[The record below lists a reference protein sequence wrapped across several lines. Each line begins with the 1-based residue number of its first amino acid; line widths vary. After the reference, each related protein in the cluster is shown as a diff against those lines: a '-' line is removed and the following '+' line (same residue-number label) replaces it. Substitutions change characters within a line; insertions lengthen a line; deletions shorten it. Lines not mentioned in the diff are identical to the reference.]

1 MLCMRQAILCS
12 PGRFAGCCN
21 DMNDNG
27 GKTMKAIHF
36 IAALLI
42 AACAACF
49 HPGPAPA
56 AGAADDPAVPQKGR
70 LYAREKLM
78 DWAIYYNKL
87 QECVVM
93 KIPEIGDDFGVWEP
107 EVMYLC
113 LPQLEALAKN
123 RINVAEWP
131 KNLEWDSSQEENS
144 IRKDAALFD
153 KVHQPIYNFFNFLVS
168 MDRESPERKIMCWYR
183 NMSYWYNDNADKYR
197 DGLKKIDKL
206 IGKYK
211 AAKQNSN
218 MKEMN
223 AAIRDL
229 GEYFYYNV
237 DSGVLT
243 PVNKGAFLY
252 DLDAHSVQFK
262 ERRDHARRVMES
274 TMANAK
280 SKHES
285 LQAGLKQLEQIGK
298 ESLFYNTASTMPRA
312 MRRVAERAMG
322 TFQVVL
328 EGLEDLSNTSNVF
341 GKLLAQADIGSY
353 SQFTANDKSSYRESI
368 RSALRGTLLN
378 TKEVKHNIRGRI

>member
-1 MLCMRQAILCS
+1 
-12 PGRFAGCCN
+12 
-21 DMNDNG
+21 
-27 GKTMKAIHF
+27 MKAIRF

-49 HPGPAPA
+49 HPEPARA
-56 AGAADDPAVPQKGR
+56 TGAVDDHAVPQKGR
-70 LYAREKLM
+70 QYARQKLL
-78 DWAIYYNKL
+78 DWAIYYNAL

-93 KIPEIGDDFGVWEP
+93 KIPEIGDDFGTWEP
-107 EVMYLC
+107 EVIYLC

-131 KNLEWDSSQEENS
+131 KNLEWNNSQEENS
-144 IRKDAALFD
+144 ILKDAALFD
-153 KVHQPIYNFFNFLVS
+153 KVHQSIYGFFNFLVG
-168 MDRESPERKIMCWYR
+168 MNRESPERRIMCWYR
-183 NMSYWYNDNADKYR
+183 NISYWYNDNADKYR
-197 DGLKKIDKL
+197 EGLKKIDKL

-211 AAKQNSN
+211 TAKQSGS

-223 AAIRDL
+223 AAIREL

-262 ERRDHARRVMES
+262 ERRDHARRVMET
-274 TMANAK
+274 TMSNAK

-285 LQAGLKQLEQIGK
+285 LQAGLKQLEQIDKG
-298 ESLFYNTASTMPRA
+298 SLFYNTSSTLPRA

-328 EGLEDLSNTSNVF
+328 EGLEDLSSTSNDV

-353 SQFTANDKSSYRESI
+353 SQFTANDKCSYRESI
-368 RSALRGTLLN
+368 RSVLRSTLLN
-378 TKEVKHNIRGRI
+378 TKDKDGKPVKHSIRGRL